1 MLSRQNYCPV
11 HEIQPGFN
19 YDLRIK
25 GWLDNGTETREI
37 LVQREVTEKLTGM
50 TMDEAKELAE
60 NNPLGM
66 EEVFLRMRERIL
78 GRYFECK
85 GREIDSRML
94 VNACRQLPF
103 DREELPGL
111 LNRAGGAA

>member
-1 MLSRQNYCPV
+1 M
-11 HEIQPGFN
+11 E
-19 YDLRIK
+19 
-25 GWLDNGTETREI
+25 
-37 LVQREVTEKLTGM
+37 
-50 TMDEAKELAE
+50 EAKELAE

-78 GRYFECK
+78 GRYFECT

-94 VNACRQLPF
+94 VNACRPLPF

>member
-1 MLSRQNYCPV
+1 
-11 HEIQPGFN
+11 
-19 YDLRIK
+19 
-25 GWLDNGTETREI
+25 
-37 LVQREVTEKLTGM
+37 
-50 TMDEAKELAE
+50 
-60 NNPLGM
+60 M